1 MSDYSWME
9 RAACRGVDIEVFY
22 SEEPGDESRALEL
35 CLACAVRSEC
45 YEAAMAS
52 REAYGVWGGTA
63 GRQRRRIF
71 RRERRSSTPR
81 PQHPAAQA
89 EGPSAA

>member
-1 MSDYSWME
+1 ME
-9 RAACRGVDIEVFY
+9 HAACRGADLEIFY
-22 SEEPGDESRALEL
+22 SEEPADERRALEH
-35 CLACAVRSEC
+35 CVACPVRSEC
-45 YEAAMAS
+45 YEAAMAR

-71 RRERRSSTPR
+71 RRERRSTTPR

-89 EGPSAA
+89 EGSSAA